1 MIPRIT
7 PIALAALLFV
17 LTGCA
22 ASQQMVTSEVHIRH
36 LPPDKTDIIEA
47 LIRSEGVPL
56 TVDRSC
62 SSVSDIKEGTVG
74 RYISSLISY
83 LKEGETNWVE
93 VTVVPRRAPAGMYWR
108 ATVMFHI
115 ALDSEDPFNYGV
127 QFLIRQSDGLV
138 IPSSFSCP
146 GA

>member
-1 MIPRIT
+1 MARTLTINIVT
-7 PIALAALLFV
+7 V
-17 LTGCA
+17 LSILVAGCVA
-22 ASQQMVTSEVHIRH
+22 ERPAPASEVRVRH

-47 LIRSEGVPL
+47 VILSYDIPL

-62 SSVSDIKEGTVG
+62 YNVSDTANGTVG
-74 RYISSLISY
+74 RYISDLISY

-127 QFLIRQSDGLV
+127 QFLVRQEDGVV
-138 IPSSFSCP
+138 IPTSFSCP
-146 GA
+146 GV

>member
-36 LPPDKTDIIEA
+36 LPPDKTDIIEV

-62 SSVSDIKEGTVG
+62 SSVSDIKDGTVG
-74 RYISSLISY
+74 RYTSSLISY

-138 IPSSFSCP
+138 VPSSFSCP

>member
-22 ASQQMVTSEVHIRH
+22 ASQPMVTSEVHIRH
-36 LPPDKTDIIEA
+36 LPPDKTDIIEV

-62 SSVSDIKEGTVG
+62 SSVSDIKDGTVG
-74 RYISSLISY
+74 RYTSSLISY

-138 IPSSFSCP
+138 VPSSFSCP